1 MRRRKWL
8 ERAKSLLI
16 AVLALTVLALT
27 VLALPAKTVTDTPWL
42 AALVRPFA
50 SVMGLTQGEL
60 TATPMA
66 DAASVTGAAQ
76 PVAVSVRNPAGRT
89 SFQFDTAALDTAFEQ
104 FGAALGQAL
113 EGAQEPQRT
122 TALRIQT
129 ALGKTSVAFRYPGEI
144 SPALAASWLQGGNG
158 AGRECPRAVAD
169 SGKRGCGGEPV
180 SGRRRAVRRQTQL
193 DGDALEQLLQSCTP
207 DGSFFAFEDAQA
219 RFSSVEPLS
228 LLPGQT
234 PQIHAAEAANPCDAR
249 FSDALAA
256 TLGFNPYGDAR
267 YTDDAGNTTY
277 TETGYALSISAS
289 GELLLRADVQSTR
302 FQAASGEQAELV
314 ECARSLL
321 SAMTAGVN
329 SDARL
334 YLTDLE
340 QNGSESVC
348 TFDYFLSGIPVLP
361 ASGYGAEVRF
371 SGTSIV
377 QVRLVLRAY
386 TLTTQT
392 LSVLPPA
399 QAAAILPEGSALRL
413 VYSDTSAGITAGW
426 QS

>member
-1 MRRRKWL
+1 M
-8 ERAKSLLI
+8 S
-16 AVLALTVLALT
+16 
-27 VLALPAKTVTDTPWL
+27 
-42 AALVRPFA
+42 
-50 SVMGLTQGEL
+50 
-60 TATPMA
+60 
-66 DAASVTGAAQ
+66 
-76 PVAVSVRNPAGRT
+76 
-89 SFQFDTAALDTAFEQ
+89 SFH
-104 FGAALGQAL
+104 
-113 EGAQEPQRT
+113 
-122 TALRIQT
+122 
-129 ALGKTSVAFRYPGEI
+129 
-144 SPALAASWLQGGNG
+144 LQI
-158 AGRECPRAVAD
+158 V
-169 SGKRGCGGEPV
+169 
-180 SGRRRAVRRQTQL
+180 
-193 DGDALEQLLQSCTP
+193 TP

-361 ASGYGAEVRF
+361 AGGYGAEVRF

>member
-50 SVMGLTQGEL
+50 SVMGISQGDL
-60 TATPMA
+60 SPAPMA

-122 TALRIQT
+122 TALRIQI

-144 SPALAASWLQGGNG
+144 SPALAASWLQVET
-158 AGRECPRAVAD
+158 ALDESVRAQWLILANED
-169 SGKRGCGGEPV
+169 A
-180 SGRRRAVRRQTQL
+180 AVNLYLVGDELFVCQTQL
-193 DGDALEQLLQSCTP
+193 DGDALEQLLQNCTP
-207 DGSFFAFEDAQA
+207 DGSFFAFEDAQ
-219 RFSSVEPLS
+219 
-228 LLPGQT
+228 
-234 PQIHAAEAANPCDAR
+234 AR

-289 GELLLRADVQSTR
+289 GGLLLRADVQSTR

-321 SAMTAGVN
+321 STMTAGVN

-361 ASGYGAEVRF
+361 AGGYGAEVRF

>member
-16 AVLALTVLALT
+16 AVLALT

-76 PVAVSVRNPAGRT
+76 PGAVSVRNPAGRT

-144 SPALAASWLQGGNG
+144 SPALAASWLQVET
-158 AGRECPRAVAD
+158 ALDESVRAQWLILANED
-169 SGKRGCGGEPV
+169 A
-180 SGRRRAVRRQTQL
+180 AVNLYLVGDELFVCQTQL

-207 DGSFFAFEDAQA
+207 DGSFFAFEDAQS
-219 RFSSVEPLS
+219 RFDTLAPLS

-234 PQIHAAEAANPCDAR
+234 PAIHEASAANPCDAR
-249 FSDALAA
+249 FSDALASS
-256 TLGFNPYGDAR
+256 LGFNPYGDAR

-277 TETGYALSISAS
+277 TETGYALSISAAS
-289 GELLLRADVQSTR
+289 ELTLRADGQVTR
-302 FQAASGEQAELV
+302 FRAASGEEADLV

-321 SAMTAGVN
+321 STMTAGA
-329 SDARL
+329 SGDARL
-334 YLTDLE
+334 YLTGLQKD
-340 QNGSESVC
+340 GSETVC
-348 TFDYFLSGIPVLP
+348 TFDYYLNGIPVYP
-361 ASGYGAEVRF
+361 SGGHGAEIRF
-371 SGTSIV
+371 SGASIV
-377 QVRLVLRAY
+377 QVRLLLRTY

-392 LSVLPPA
+392 VSVLPPA
-399 QAAAILPEGSALRL
+399 QAAAILPDGSELGL
-413 VYSDTSAGITAGW
+413 IYSDTSSGVTAGW
-426 QS
+426 RS

>member
-8 ERAKSLLI
+8 ERAKNLLI
-16 AVLALTVLALT
+16 ALLALTVLVLT

-50 SVMGLTQGEL
+50 SVMGISQGDL
-60 TATPMA
+60 SPAPMA

-89 SFQFDTAALDTAFEQ
+89 SYQFDTAALDTAFEQ

-113 EGAQEPQRT
+113 ETAQEPQRT
-122 TALRIQT
+122 SALRMQT

-144 SPALAASWLQGGNG
+144 SAALAASWLQVETALEETIG
-158 AGRECPRAVAD
+158 AQWLVLANEDAAVNLYLAG
-169 SGKRGCGGEPV
+169 SELFVC
-180 SGRRRAVRRQTQL
+180 QTQL

-207 DGSFFAFEDAQA
+207 DGSFFAFEDTQA

-234 PQIHAAEAANPCDAR
+234 PQLHAAEAANPCDAR
-249 FSDALAA
+249 FSDALAS

-289 GELLLRADVQSTR
+289 GELLLRADAQSTR

-321 SAMTAGVN
+321 STMTDGID

-348 TFDYFLSGIPVLP
+348 TFDYFLDGIPVLP
-361 ASGYGAEVRF
+361 AGGYGAEVRF
-371 SGTSIV
+371 SGASIV

-392 LSVLPPA
+392 LSILPPA

-413 VYSDTSAGITAGW
+413 VYSDTAAGITAGW

>member
-1 MRRRKWL
+1 METALDESVRAQWL
-8 ERAKSLLI
+8 I
-16 AVLALTVLALT
+16 LAN
-27 VLALPAKTVTDTPWL
+27 
-42 AALVRPFA
+42 
-50 SVMGLTQGEL
+50 E
-60 TATPMA
+60 
-66 DAASVTGAAQ
+66 DAAVNLYLVGDELF
-76 PVAVSVRNPAGRT
+76 V
-89 SFQFDTAALDTAFEQ
+89 
-104 FGAALGQAL
+104 
-113 EGAQEPQRT
+113 
-122 TALRIQT
+122 
-129 ALGKTSVAFRYPGEI
+129 
-144 SPALAASWLQGGNG
+144 
-158 AGRECPRAVAD
+158 C
-169 SGKRGCGGEPV
+169 
-180 SGRRRAVRRQTQL
+180 QTQL

-361 ASGYGAEVRF
+361 AGGYGAEVRF

>member
-1 MRRRKWL
+1 MPPKRQIRVTRASQTPLPRRW
-8 ERAKSLLI
+8 ASI
-16 AVLALTVLALT
+16 
-27 VLALPAKTVTDTPWL
+27 PTVTP
-42 AALVRPFA
+42 
-50 SVMGLTQGEL
+50 
-60 TATPMA
+60 AT
-66 DAASVTGAAQ
+66 S
-76 PVAVSVRNPAGRT
+76 
-89 SFQFDTAALDTAFEQ
+89 
-104 FGAALGQAL
+104 
-113 EGAQEPQRT
+113 
-122 TALRIQT
+122 
-129 ALGKTSVAFRYPGEI
+129 
-144 SPALAASWLQGGNG
+144 
-158 AGRECPRAVAD
+158 
-169 SGKRGCGGEPV
+169 
-180 SGRRRAVRRQTQL
+180 
-193 DGDALEQLLQSCTP
+193 
-207 DGSFFAFEDAQA
+207 
-219 RFSSVEPLS
+219 
-228 LLPGQT
+228 
-234 PQIHAAEAANPCDAR
+234 
-249 FSDALAA
+249 
-256 TLGFNPYGDAR
+256 
-267 YTDDAGNTTY
+267 DDAGNTTY

-361 ASGYGAEVRF
+361 AGGYGAEVRF

-392 LSVLPPA
+392 LSVLPA
-399 QAAAILPEGSALRL
+399 RARRRRFCREGSALRL

>member
-144 SPALAASWLQGGNG
+144 SPALAASWLQVET
-158 AGRECPRAVAD
+158 ALDESVRAQWLILANED
-169 SGKRGCGGEPV
+169 A
-180 SGRRRAVRRQTQL
+180 AVNLYLVGDELFVCQTQL

-277 TETGYALSISAS
+277 TETGYALSIEVSGRLELRSDGTAS
-289 GELLLRADVQSTR
+289 R
-302 FQAASGEQAELV
+302 FQAQSTDPAELV

-321 SAMTAGVN
+321 ASMTSGVLA
-329 SDARL
+329 DARL
-334 YLTDLE
+334 YLTEFRQD
-340 QNGSESVC
+340 GADAVC
-348 TFDYFLSGIPVLP
+348 TFDYCLGGIPLVLSGGH
-361 ASGYGAEVRF
+361 AAQVRF
-371 SGTSIV
+371 SGASVTQAS
-377 QVRLVLRAY
+377 LLLKTY
-386 TLTTQT
+386 TRTTQT

-399 QAAAILPEGSALRL
+399 QAAAILPAGSDMRL
-413 VYSDTSAGITAGW
+413 VYSDSGSGVTAGW

>member
-144 SPALAASWLQGGNG
+144 SPALAASWLQVET
-158 AGRECPRAVAD
+158 ALDESVRAQWLILANEDAAVNLYLV
-169 SGKRGCGGEPV
+169 GEELFV
-180 SGRRRAVRRQTQL
+180 CQTQL

-289 GELLLRADVQSTR
+289 GE
-302 FQAASGEQAELV
+302 QAELV

-361 ASGYGAEVRF
+361 AGGYGAEVRF

>member
-1 MRRRKWL
+1 MRRRNWL

-16 AVLALTVLALT
+16 ALLALTVLALT

-50 SVMGLTQGEL
+50 SVMGISQGDL
-60 TATPMA
+60 SPAPMA
-66 DAASVTGAAQ
+66 DAADVTGAAQ

-89 SFQFDTAALDTAFEQ
+89 SFQFDAAALDAAFEQ

-113 EGAQEPQRT
+113 ETAQEPQRT

-144 SPALAASWLQGGNG
+144 SAALTASWLQVETALDETLCAQWLILASEDTAVNLYL
-158 AGRECPRAVAD
+158 AGSELFVC
-169 SGKRGCGGEPV
+169 
-180 SGRRRAVRRQTQL
+180 QTQL
-193 DGDALEQLLQSCTP
+193 GGDALEQLLQSCTP

-234 PQIHAAEAANPCDAR
+234 PQLRAAEAANPCDAR

-289 GELLLRADVQSTR
+289 GELLLRSDAQSTR

-314 ECARSLL
+314 ECARRLL
-321 SAMTAGVN
+321 STMTAGIG

-334 YLTDLE
+334 YLTDLA
-340 QNGSESVC
+340 QSGSESVC

-361 ASGYGAEVRF
+361 AGGYGAEVRF

>member
-144 SPALAASWLQGGNG
+144 SPALAASWLQVET
-158 AGRECPRAVAD
+158 ALDESVRAQWLILANED
-169 SGKRGCGGEPV
+169 A
-180 SGRRRAVRRQTQL
+180 AVNLCLVGDELFVCQTQL

-361 ASGYGAEVRF
+361 AGGYGAEVRF

>member
-1 MRRRKWL
+1 MRRRRWL

-129 ALGKTSVAFRYPGEI
+129 ALGKTSVAFHYPGEI
-144 SPALAASWLQGGNG
+144 SPALAASWLQVET
-158 AGRECPRAVAD
+158 ALDESVRAQWLILANED
-169 SGKRGCGGEPV
+169 A
-180 SGRRRAVRRQTQL
+180 AVNLYLVGDELFVCQTQL

-249 FSDALAA
+249 FSEALAA

-361 ASGYGAEVRF
+361 AGGYGAEVRF